1 MKNIFILVSCFL
13 VLAGNAV
20 AETRYVSD
28 TLEITMRS
36 GKGTN
41 FGITR
46 MLRSGTPVEV
56 LEVDKKSGY
65 TQVRTKSGK
74 EGWVLSRF
82 LMNGQA
88 ARDRLATAEKN
99 LAELELA
106 KAHAANFLIIGHPK
120 SGNTW
125 LKVMISRLYQL
136 RYDLPESKLINTD
149 ELARK
154 IPEIPRLA
162 ATNGYYS
169 YEGEVGKLLAS
180 GAPDNPLRHKPVLF
194 LARNPIDIAVS
205 WYHQFTKRQS
215 RAKQEL
221 INHWIDHP
229 IDRRKVQMWDFVRHS
244 DIGLPALIEYE
255 NTWARNVQ
263 DLERGLLVKYEE
275 LRSEPVPT
283 LQKITRLMGESFSE
297 EEIRA
302 AVEWGSFDNL
312 QKLETSGTFSQ
323 GGMKLVD
330 ANDPSTFK
338 VRRGKVGGYRD
349 DFPAEQ
355 VAELEALVRD
365 NILPELGYC
374 QDSAES

>member
-1 MKNIFILVSCFL
+1 MFNLSDGVKKALILIPTQPL
-13 VLAGNAV
+13 PAKTRV
-20 AETRYVSD
+20 A
-28 TLEITMRS
+28 
-36 GKGTN
+36 
-41 FGITR
+41 
-46 MLRSGTPVEV
+46 LRR
-56 LEVDKKSGY
+56 KH
-65 TQVRTKSGK
+65 
-74 EGWVLSRF
+74 
-82 LMNGQA
+82 
-88 ARDRLATAEKN
+88 

-106 KAHAANFLIIGHPK
+106 KAHRANFLIIGHPK

-125 LKVMISRLYQL
+125 LKVMLSRLYQI

-149 ELARK
+149 EFARK

-169 YEGEVGKLLAS
+169 YEGEVGKLLAT
-180 GAPDNPLRHKPVLF
+180 GAADNPLRHKPVLF

-221 INHWIDHP
+221 INHFIEHP
-229 IDRRKVQMWDFVRHS
+229 VDRRTVQMWEFVRHS
-244 DIGLPALIEYE
+244 DIGLPSLIEYQ

-263 DLERGLLVKYEE
+263 ELEHGMLAKYEQ
-275 LRSEPVPT
+275 LRTEPVPT
-283 LQKITRLMGESFSE
+283 LHKITQLMGEDFSE
-297 EEIRA
+297 EEVRV

-323 GGMKLVD
+323 GGMKLVN

-338 VRRGKVGGYRD
+338 VRRGKVGGYKD
-349 DFPAEQ
+349 DFDAHQ
-355 VAELEALVRD
+355 VEELEALVRD

-374 QDSAES
+374 QEGAD

>member
-1 MKNIFILVSCFL
+1 MFNLSDGVKKALILIPTEPL
-13 VLAGNAV
+13 PAKTRV
-20 AETRYVSD
+20 A
-28 TLEITMRS
+28 
-36 GKGTN
+36 
-41 FGITR
+41 
-46 MLRSGTPVEV
+46 LRR
-56 LEVDKKSGY
+56 KH
-65 TQVRTKSGK
+65 
-74 EGWVLSRF
+74 
-82 LMNGQA
+82 
-88 ARDRLATAEKN
+88 

-106 KAHAANFLIIGHPK
+106 KAHNANFLIIGHPK

-149 ELARK
+149 EFARK

-169 YEGEVGKLLAS
+169 YEGEVGKLLAVA
-180 GAPDNPLRHKPVLF
+180 APDNPLRHKPVLF

-205 WYHQFTKRQS
+205 WFHQFTKRQS

-221 INHWIDHP
+221 INHWVENP
-229 IDRRKVQMWDFVRHS
+229 IDRNTVQMWEFVRHS
-244 DIGLPALIEYE
+244 DIGLPSLIEYQ

-263 DLERGLLVKYEE
+263 DLEHGMLVKYEE
-275 LRSEPVPT
+275 LRTEPVPT
-283 LQKITRLMGESFSE
+283 LHKIIKLMGEDFSE

-312 QKLETSGTFSQ
+312 QKLETKGTFSQ
-323 GGMKLVD
+323 GGMKLVNAD
-330 ANDPSTFK
+330 DPSTYK

-349 DFPAEQ
+349 DFDPQQ

-365 NILPELGYC
+365 NILPQLGYC
-374 QDSAES
+374 QDIPEA

>member
-1 MKNIFILVSCFL
+1 MFNLSDGVKKALILIPTEPLPANTRVATRRKH
-13 VLAGNAV
+13 LAA
-20 AETRYVSD
+20 
-28 TLEITMRS
+28 
-36 GKGTN
+36 
-41 FGITR
+41 
-46 MLRSGTPVEV
+46 
-56 LEVDKKSGY
+56 
-65 TQVRTKSGK
+65 
-74 EGWVLSRF
+74 
-82 LMNGQA
+82 
-88 ARDRLATAEKN
+88 
-99 LAELELA
+99 LELA
-106 KAHAANFLIIGHPK
+106 KAHRANFLIIGHPK

-149 ELARK
+149 EFARK

-169 YEGEVGKLLAS
+169 YEGEVGKLLAE
-180 GAPDNPLRHKPVLF
+180 GAADNPLRHKPVLF

-221 INHWIDHP
+221 INHFIDHP
-229 IDRRKVQMWDFVRHS
+229 IDRRTITMWDFVRHS
-244 DIGLPALIEYE
+244 DIGLPSLIEYQ
-255 NTWARNVQ
+255 NTWARNVR
-263 DLERGLLVKYEE
+263 DLEHGMLAKYEQ

-283 LQKITRLMGESFSE
+283 LHKITQLMGENFSE
-297 EEIRA
+297 DEIRA

-312 QKLETSGTFSQ
+312 QKMETSGTFSQ
-323 GGMKLVD
+323 GGMKLVN

-349 DFPAEQ
+349 DFEPEQ

-374 QDSAES
+374 QDGAVDE

>member
-1 MKNIFILVSCFL
+1 MFNLSDGVKKALILIPTQPLPASTRVAL
-13 VLAGNAV
+13 RRKHLAN
-20 AETRYVSD
+20 
-28 TLEITMRS
+28 LEM
-36 GKGTN
+36 
-41 FGITR
+41 
-46 MLRSGTPVEV
+46 
-56 LEVDKKSGY
+56 
-65 TQVRTKSGK
+65 
-74 EGWVLSRF
+74 
-82 LMNGQA
+82 
-88 ARDRLATAEKN
+88 
-99 LAELELA
+99 A
-106 KAHAANFLIIGHPK
+106 KAQRANFLIIGHPK

-149 ELARK
+149 EFARK

-169 YEGEVGKLLAS
+169 YEGEVGKLLAVD
-180 GAPDNPLRHKPVLF
+180 APDNPLRHKPVLF

-221 INHWIDHP
+221 INHWIDTP
-229 IDRRKVQMWDFVRHS
+229 VDRHTVQMWEFVRHS
-244 DIGLPALIEYE
+244 DIGLPSLIEYQ
-255 NTWARNVQ
+255 NTWARNVRELEHGMLSRYE
-263 DLERGLLVKYEE
+263 DLRA
-275 LRSEPVPT
+275 EPVAT
-283 LQKITRLMGESFSE
+283 LHKITQLMGEDFSE

-323 GGMKLVD
+323 GGMKLV
-330 ANDPSTFK
+330 NPKDPSTFK

-349 DFPAEQ
+349 DFEPEQ
-355 VAELEALVRD
+355 VAELEALVRE

-374 QDSAES
+374 QGQPED